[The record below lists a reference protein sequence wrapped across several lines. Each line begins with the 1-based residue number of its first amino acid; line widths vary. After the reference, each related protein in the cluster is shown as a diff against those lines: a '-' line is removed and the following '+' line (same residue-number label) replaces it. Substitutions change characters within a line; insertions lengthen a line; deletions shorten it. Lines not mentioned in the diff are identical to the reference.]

1 MEAKPFAFC
10 DLSVVEK
17 YAELKEG
24 EEKLPTSAHRP
35 IVLLDK
41 NPSLDDLDDISPG
54 LGNTGI
60 YLPYSGF
67 HYVLFHYLN
76 SDGIIMTS
84 ANVPGETMVI
94 RNEDAFLLKAD
105 YFLLH
110 NRKIVN
116 RIDDSVV
123 RCYGGNF
130 FRKSRGFIPSGMKVP
145 YKDRVLSLGAGENVS
160 FSISKNNNLYSS
172 QYIGNT
178 FHYPTLE
185 FLASSKE
192 QMMGLLGL
200 RMDEIDA
207 IGVWICI
214 HGIQRGDMVKNWRKN
229 IQLNWLRC
237 NIIGLMPLF

>member
-1 MEAKPFAFC
+1 MHIICKFDQANRLGKLYGRQAKPFAVMFR
-10 DLSVVEK
+10 DLSAVKK

-24 EEKLPTSAHRP
+24 EEKLVTSAHRP

-84 ANVPGETMVI
+84 ASVPGEPMVI

-116 RIDDSVV
+116 RIDNSVV

-130 FRKSRGFIPSGMKVP
+130 FLEEIQMQEKMSHSASQRIIIFIRVNTSGIHFIIQHWNSWH
-145 YKDRVLSLGAGENVS
+145 RAR
-160 FSISKNNNLYSS
+160 SK
-172 QYIGNT
+172 
-178 FHYPTLE
+178 
-185 FLASSKE
+185 
-192 QMMGLLGL
+192 
-200 RMDEIDA
+200 
-207 IGVWICI
+207 
-214 HGIQRGDMVKNWRKN
+214 
-229 IQLNWLRC
+229 
-237 NIIGLMPLF
+237 